1 VRATY
6 TALGSIVAVL
16 ALAHLLWGDQLAV
29 VRDFAPELATEVLG
43 ILITL
48 VFVQRIIDRRAQQ
61 DRARASRGGVRRS
74 EDPLRD
80 LSDLWTE
87 IVRGCLEG
95 RPASPPGT
103 YLKLFGPEWS
113 AAVDDCDLTRVR
125 YAWSDET
132 WAESAARVIS
142 RARDQISGILDVY
155 GVHLNAH
162 FIEVLDEIRDDPFLA
177 HVETLGEQ
185 LRIARELF
193 PDEIEP
199 EDYAITRTSDVRS
212 EFMGTISQAIR
223 LYNEAAL
230 GEAPID
236 ELPEGFWAPDRMPAP
251 GTLLTGAP
259 TPSSPDRSD
268 NPTSADSDG

>member
-1 VRATY
+1 MKATY
-6 TALGSIVAVL
+6 TALGSIVAIL
-16 ALAHLLWGDQLAV
+16 AIAHLFWGEQPGL

-48 VFVQRIIDRRAQQ
+48 VFVQRIIDRRAQE

-87 IVRGCLEG
+87 IVRGCLE
-95 RPASPPGT
+95 RPPARPPRT
-103 YLKLFGPEWS
+103 YLELFGPEWS
-113 AAVDDCDLTRVR
+113 AVIDDCDLTRVR
-125 YAWSDET
+125 YTWSEET

-142 RARDQISGILDVY
+142 RARDQISSILDLY

-193 PDEIEP
+193 TDEIEP
-199 EDYAITRTSDVRS
+199 EDYAINRTSAVRS
-212 EFMGTISQAIR
+212 DFIETLSQTIR
-223 LYNEAAL
+223 LYNETAL
-230 GEAPID
+230 GDVPIS
-236 ELPEGFWAPDRMPAP
+236 ELPEGFWSSDRSPAP
-251 GTLLTGAP
+251 GTLRRGGPAP
-259 TPSSPDRSD
+259 APPQ
-268 NPTSADSDG
+268 PAG